1 MKKRNKTLKEKE
13 EEKKKNIVLPI
24 GFLKSPLGQ
33 ERAQYKCKRGVARM
47 QRRKKEEQHGCR
59 KKRSHTKVMIP
70 TQEGEDN

>member
-33 ERAQYKCKRGVARM
+33 ERA
-47 QRRKKEEQHGCR
+47 
-59 KKRSHTKVMIP
+59 
-70 TQEGEDN
+70 